1 MAGYEQDK
9 HPALFEAGGK
19 KKPTTLRKPPKSVDE
34 FPERLENYKQD
45 KQFYLKLPRLQIVQE
60 PLCKMKKA
68 AADSRSFAP
77 RWRSL
82 VPNYSGEK
90 IKVAEADWVIDH
102 ADLRCATYM

>member
-1 MAGYEQDK
+1 
-9 HPALFEAGGK
+9 
-19 KKPTTLRKPPKSVDE
+19 
-34 FPERLENYKQD
+34 
-45 KQFYLKLPRLQIVQE
+45 
-60 PLCKMKKA
+60 MKKA

-82 VPNYSGEK
+82 VPNYGGEK